1 MSFPVRFLADESC
14 DFLVVKALRS
24 AGYDVAAVSE
34 TSSGAPDEWVLG
46 SANADRRILIT
57 EDRDFG
63 EWVFGRLYPLSTKT
77 IDTFLISPRQ
87 VKMNGFRGKDPRHRR
102 RPDRGVLRA
111 LRNMGI
117 AYLPH
122 MGVC

>member
-63 EWVFGRLYPLSTKT
+63 EWVFGRLYPPS
-77 IDTFLISPRQ
+77 
-87 VKMNGFRGKDPRHRR
+87 
-102 RPDRGVLRA
+102 GVLLIRFPAFARSTLSESILHLVADKGEKLHGSFTVLEPGRA
-111 LRNMGI
+111 RI
-117 AYLPH
+117 RKR
-122 MGVC
+122 